1 MDKNHQMQYKI
12 FMFWTIFTKANFSNQ
27 WFWENFDCS
36 QKIIFV
42 LLRNIL
48 TTASVLF
55 RTPVQFWWCQGPLYG
70 FRCGGSWRRVF
81 IVLILG
87 RGRLCLGLRGNVVEL
102 TGGGAA
108 AGGRLGQD
116 DDVGEVGSVLGHKGE
131 VLVDSVLLNNLGSI
145 MVHIQPWPESM
156 TNETIK
162 IEMSKSASKT
172 LLI

>member
-1 MDKNHQMQYKI
+1 M
-12 FMFWTIFTKANFSNQ
+12 
-27 WFWENFDCS
+27 
-36 QKIIFV
+36 
-42 LLRNIL
+42 LR
-48 TTASVLF
+48 
-55 RTPVQFWWCQGPLYG
+55 
-70 FRCGGSWRRVF
+70 
-81 IVLILG
+81 

-116 DDVGEVGSVLGHKGE
+116 DDVGEVGSVPGHKGE